1 MGFLRKAGAAKKSD
15 PKRLFVHPS
24 ELADKLIKELEDHK
38 SWQGARAWAPARYTV
53 YLCAEDYDRLSRKL
67 DKIRRDLVRQLYE
80 YVEDMGYELEDDI
93 VVNIVLD
100 QELPLGR
107 FGILTQPTPETPG
120 PGPHVPP
127 VTETSPSAPAA
138 RNMVAP
144 EPAGGAQGAAAGAG
158 SARAA
163 MVDAGMAQGP
173 AGVQGVG
180 QAVGRV
186 IVIRIGDEVREFRGS
201 RVVIGRGRDVDCRIE
216 DPGVSRRHAAIFLE
230 GDKLMVEDL
239 GSTNGTLVNGY
250 PVSKTVLG
258 PRDVVVVGQRR
269 LRVEVR

>member
-1 MGFLRKAGAAKKSD
+1 MGFLRKAGADKKSD

-38 SWQGARAWAPARYTV
+38 SWEGTRAWAPARYAV

-67 DKIRRDLVRQLYE
+67 DKVRRDLVRQLYE
-80 YVEDMGYELEDDI
+80 HVEDMGYELEDDI
-93 VVNIVLD
+93 AVEIVLD
-100 QELPLGR
+100 EELPLGR
-107 FGILTQPTPETPG
+107 FGILTQSLSETPSVAS
-120 PGPHVPP
+120 PIPP
-127 VTETSPSAPAA
+127 VTETPRPASAAGNA
-138 RNMVAP
+138 VAP
-144 EPAGGAQGAAAGAG
+144 G
-158 SARAA
+158 SAGVAEGL
-163 MVDAGMAQGP
+163 AGMARLQTPVVHARKEQGP
-173 AGVQGVG
+173 AGVQTAG
-180 QAVGRV
+180 QVAERV
-186 IVIRIGDEVREFRGS
+186 IVVRIGDEVREFRGS
-201 RVVIGRGRDVDCRIE
+201 RVVIGRGRDVDCRID

-250 PVSKTVLG
+250 PVTKTVLG